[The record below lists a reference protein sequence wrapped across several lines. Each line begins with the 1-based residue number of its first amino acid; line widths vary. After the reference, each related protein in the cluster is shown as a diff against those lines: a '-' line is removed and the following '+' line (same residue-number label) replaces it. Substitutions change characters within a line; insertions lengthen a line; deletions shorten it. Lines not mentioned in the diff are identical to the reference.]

1 MSTRA
6 QRMSIGT
13 LATTARVNVETI
25 RFYQRKHLLAK
36 PVRTRGEIAYYTAQ
50 DVRRVKFVK
59 AAQRL
64 GFTLDEVEEL
74 IRLRGTTARGRERA
88 REVAERKLA
97 GLEQKMAQLRDM
109 QATLRR
115 LIAACLTGNT
125 PECPILAAIRSDAQ
139 SDHSGGVEKPDART
153 AAARRGVRKKHVPT
167 RPQIRSA
174 T

>member
-1 MSTRA
+1 MW
-6 QRMSIGT
+6 IGE
-13 LATTARVNVETI
+13 AAEAAGVKVETVRYYERRGLLEQPPRPGTGYRHYSDEVVHVVRFI
-25 RFYQRKHLLAK
+25 RQ
-36 PVRTRGEIAYYTAQ
+36 AQ
-50 DVRRVKFVK
+50 D
-59 AAQRL
+59 L